1 MLADDLGGPLLR
13 EGIDAQLAFITRTL
27 RKQNTRNQS
36 TGKSRSSRRKNCW
49 RSAMTFLSALG
60 EFAEAVL
67 GLAVSLGC
75 ALLLAFACL
84 RFLMG
89 LMTRRQYNVAD
100 DSSHVL

>member
-1 MLADDLGGPLLR
+1 MA
-13 EGIDAQLAFITRTL
+13 
-27 RKQNTRNQS
+27 
-36 TGKSRSSRRKNCW
+36 
-49 RSAMTFLSALG
+49 FLSALG

-89 LMTRRQYNVAD
+89 LMTRQQYNVTH
-100 DSSHVL
+100 DSSHVR